1 MKHRETHPGLDVD
14 GCFACRISH
23 VRMSGV
29 AMPTRH
35 NVSALNTKEKVLA
48 KDLDAYK
55 RIRKSGGQPDQIN
68 GSARLEKTADHKEQL
83 GSG

>member
-1 MKHRETHPGLDVD
+1 MKHAETHPTLDVE

-23 VRMSGV
+23 VRMSGA

-35 NVSALNTKEKVLA
+35 NVHQLNNKEKQLG

-55 RIRKSGGQPDQIN
+55 RIRRTGGQPTKID
-68 GSARLEKTADHKEQL
+68 GSAKLEKIAD
-83 GSG
+83 

>member
-1 MKHRETHPGLDVD
+1 MKHAETHPTLDVE

-35 NVSALNTKEKVLA
+35 NVQHLNTKEKQLD

-55 RIRKSGGQPDQIN
+55 RIRKTGGQPTKID
-68 GSARLEKTADHKEQL
+68 GSAKLEKIAD
-83 GSG
+83 

>member
-1 MKHRETHPGLDVD
+1 MKHAETHPGLDVE

-35 NVSALNTKEKVLA
+35 NVSALNAKEKQWG
-48 KDLDAYK
+48 KDMDAYK
-55 RIRKSGGQPDQIN
+55 RIRRSGGQPTKID
-68 GSARLEKTADHKEQL
+68 GSDRIEKTVD
-83 GSG
+83 

>member
-1 MKHRETHPGLDVD
+1 MKQREPHPNRDVE

-23 VRMSGV
+23 VRVSGS

-35 NVSALNTKEKVLA
+35 NVADLNAKERVLD

-55 RIRKSGGQPDQIN
+55 RIRKTGGQPTKID
-68 GSARLEKTADHKEQL
+68 GSAKLEKIAD
-83 GSG
+83 

>member
-1 MKHRETHPGLDVD
+1 MKHRETHPTLDVE

-23 VRMSGV
+23 VRMSGS

-35 NVSALNTKEKVLA
+35 NVAQLNMKERALD

-55 RIRKSGGQPDQIN
+55 RIRRTGGQPTKID
-68 GSARLEKTADHKEQL
+68 GSAKLEKIAD
-83 GSG
+83 

>member
-1 MKHRETHPGLDVD
+1 MKHRETHPDLDVP

-23 VRMSGV
+23 VRMSGA

-35 NVSALNTKEKVLA
+35 NVAQLNSKERALG

-55 RIRKSGGQPDQIN
+55 RIRKSGGQPTKID
-68 GSARLEKTADHKEQL
+68 GSAKLEKIAD
-83 GSG
+83 

>member
-1 MKHRETHPGLDVD
+1 MKHAETHPTLDVE

-35 NVSALNTKEKVLA
+35 NVSELSAKEKRWG
-48 KDLDAYK
+48 KDMDAYK
-55 RIRKSGGQPDQIN
+55 RIRKTGGQPTKID
-68 GSARLEKTADHKEQL
+68 GSAKLEKIAD
-83 GSG
+83 